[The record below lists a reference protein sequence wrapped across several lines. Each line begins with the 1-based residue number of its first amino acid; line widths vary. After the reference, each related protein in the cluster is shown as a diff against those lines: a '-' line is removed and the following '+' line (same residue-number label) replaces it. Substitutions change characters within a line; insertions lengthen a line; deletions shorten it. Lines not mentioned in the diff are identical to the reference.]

1 MSKSFLIRMYD
12 IILAFI
18 TAFSLTFLAIPSI
31 ISIAKKKKLYDVPGE
46 RSAHTEVTPSLG
58 GIAIFAG
65 TIFSII
71 LWTPFTYFGDLQYI
85 LCSFIIIF
93 LIGAKDDI
101 DPIAPAKKLGGQIF
115 AAAILVLRAKVGIN
129 SFYGILGIYELPY
142 WSSVLFSIFVIVLI
156 INAFNLIDG
165 INGLSAS
172 AGSLIA
178 LTFGIWFYATDHIE
192 YAVVAAALVGSSIAF
207 LKYNFTPAQIFMG
220 DTGSLLLGLV
230 CAILAIEF
238 IELNDKDTNDW
249 IFMSGPAAAIGVL
262 ILPLF
267 DTLQVFTKRIL
278 KGKSPFQPDKTHLH
292 HLLLNL
298 GLTHTKATVLLIFIN
313 LMFILLVYY
322 FDFLGN
328 LRLILLT
335 LTIGLILSSI
345 LHYLN
350 RSKIQSEKI

>member
-1 MSKSFLIRMYD
+1 MYD
-12 IILAFI
+12 IILAFV

-31 ISIAKKKKLYDVPGE
+31 ISIAKKKKLYDIPGE

-71 LWTPFTYFGDLQYI
+71 LWTPFSYFDDLQYI
-85 LCSFIIIF
+85 LCAFIIIF

-101 DPIAPAKKLGGQIF
+101 DPVSPAKKFAGQIF
-115 AAAILVLRAKVGIN
+115 AAAILVFRAKVNIS
-129 SFYGILGIYELPY
+129 SFYGVFGIYEIPY
-142 WSSVLFSIFVIVLI
+142 WSSVVLSIFVIVLI

-172 AGSLIA
+172 IGSLIA
-178 LTFGIWFYATDHIE
+178 LTFGVWFYYTDHME
-192 YAVVAAALVGSSIAF
+192 YAVVAAALIGSSIAF
-207 LKYNFTPAQIFMG
+207 LKYNFTPAEIFMG

-238 IELNDKDTNDW
+238 IELNNIDTNVW
-249 IFMSGPAAAIGVL
+249 QFRSAPAAAIGVM

-267 DTLQVFTKRIL
+267 DTLLVFTKRII
-278 KGKSPFQPDKTHLH
+278 KGKSPFNPDKTHIH
-292 HLLLNL
+292 HICLNL
-298 GLTHTKATVLLIFIN
+298 GMSHIQATVFLVFIN
-313 LMFILLVYY
+313 LMFILLIYS
-322 FDFLGN
+322 FDHLGN
-328 LRLILLT
+328 VRLIT
-335 LTIGLILSSI
+335 VILALAIFLSFI

-350 RSKIQSEKI
+350 RKKIQSEKLQT